1 MEGEMAVKTGE
12 CRFCGQVRTLK
23 GLSKHER
30 WCQCHR
36 CVHREYG
43 RFVDGA
49 YVGTN
54 GCDLGHWEATG
65 EKKHLGEPP
74 WPCREFETADEQ
86 TFNPDG
92 EDPQE
97 LDFDDPKPA
106 DPELDPWWDGSMD
119 WESPFD

>member
-1 MEGEMAVKTGE
+1 MAVKTGE

-23 GLSKHER
+23 GLSLHER

-43 RFVDGA
+43 RFVEGE
-49 YVGTN
+49 YVGTD
-54 GCDLGHWEATG
+54 GCGIGHWEATG
-65 EKKHLGEPP
+65 EKRHRGSPP
-74 WPCREFETADEQ
+74 WPCREFETF
-86 TFNPDG
+86 TPDS

-106 DPELDPWWDGSMD
+106 DPELDPWWDGDLD
-119 WESPFD
+119 WDSPFDG